1 MKTESLPHS
10 LTGAQQET
18 APKVSVIIPTYNSR
32 RFLEHAIRSVLE
44 QTFQD
49 WELILVDDGS
59 TDDTGQM
66 VAGLGDPR
74 IRYVYQQNR
83 GSPAARNTGLKLAR
97 GRYVAFLDADD
108 LWFPEKL
115 EKQVAYLDSLPPTI
129 GLVYSDYEM
138 WNPESRAR
146 LGPFQVSGRP
156 RGNVLSHLLRPGSF
170 FIHPCASLIRRE
182 VFDTV
187 GLFDESLRMF
197 EDWELWVRI
206 AATYQIEALD
216 TVLTLYGQHPNQQT
230 KDVEQMYLYGVEA
243 KLKVL
248 RSHIL
253 GPEDRRSLRR
263 YLARHHCSYG
273 RELLRNGKRRQAWKA
288 FLRSSRLQPGARET
302 YLHLG
307 LPLLSPRLYRW
318 FCTLR
323 ERLLPSIRRT
333 ERLPR

>member
-1 MKTESLPHS
+1 M
-10 LTGAQQET
+10 
-18 APKVSVIIPTYNSR
+18 SVIIPTHNSR
-32 RFLEHAIRSVLE
+32 RFLEDAIHSVLE

-59 TDDTGQM
+59 TDDTGEM
-66 VAGLGDPR
+66 AAELADPR
-74 IRYVYQQNR
+74 IRYVYQHNR

-97 GRYVAFLDADD
+97 GEYIAFLDADD
-108 LWFPEKL
+108 LWLPDKL
-115 EKQVAYLDSLPPTI
+115 EKQVAYLDSLPSTV
-129 GLVYSDYEM
+129 GLVYSNYEM

-146 LGPFQVSGRP
+146 LGPFPGVHGRP
-156 RGNVLSHLLRPGSF
+156 RGRVLSHLLRPGSF

-187 GLFDESLRMF
+187 GLFDESLRTF

-206 AATYQIEALD
+206 AAAYEIEAQD
-216 TVLTLYGQHPNQQT
+216 AVLTLYGQHPNQQT

-273 RELLRNGKRRQAWKA
+273 VELLGIGKRGEAWKA
-288 FLRSSRLQPGARET
+288 FLRSLRLQPGARET
-302 YLHLG
+302 YIHLG

-318 FCTLR
+318 FCVFK
-323 ERLLPSIRRT
+323 ERLVPR
-333 ERLPR
+333 RLPQ